1 MLESP
6 FHRISKPMTDLS
18 MRIAPVA
25 APVRQ
30 QVAGV
35 LRSAITSGR
44 FAPGQ
49 RLVEKDLC
57 ELTGVSRASVR
68 EALRQIETEG
78 LIETL
83 PNRGPSVSKLSTQ
96 DAASIYEVRG
106 ALEALAAQLFA
117 SHATDEQVQQL
128 EASVRV
134 LGLAYK
140 DADVD
145 RIVEAKRRF
154 YGVLFEGSGNSMI
167 STILNTINAR
177 ITMLRRVS
185 LSSPKRGPASIREIR
200 AVLNAIKRRDPQAA
214 YDASLNHIRQAAK
227 VALASLSR

>member
-1 MLESP
+1 
-6 FHRISKPMTDLS
+6 
-18 MRIAPVA
+18 MRVAAVA

-30 QVAGV
+30 QVAEV
-35 LRSAITSGR
+35 LRAAITSGR

-68 EALRQIETEG
+68 EALRQLETEG

-83 PNRGPSVSKLSTQ
+83 PNRGPSVSRLSPQ
-96 DAASIYEVRG
+96 DAASIYQVRG

-117 SHATDEQVQQL
+117 AHASDAQIAEL
-128 EASVRV
+128 EAAVQV
-134 LGLAYK
+134 LDQAYK
-140 DADVD
+140 ARDVD

-154 YGVLFEGSGNSMI
+154 YSVLFAGSGNSMI
-167 STILNTINAR
+167 GSILSTMNAR

-185 LSSPKRGPASIREIR
+185 LSSPKRGPASLREIR
-200 AVLNAIKRRDPQAA
+200 AVLNSQAPRPEAA
-214 YDASLNHIRQAAK
+214 YEASRITSAGGQGCVASLAG
-227 VALASLSR
+227 S